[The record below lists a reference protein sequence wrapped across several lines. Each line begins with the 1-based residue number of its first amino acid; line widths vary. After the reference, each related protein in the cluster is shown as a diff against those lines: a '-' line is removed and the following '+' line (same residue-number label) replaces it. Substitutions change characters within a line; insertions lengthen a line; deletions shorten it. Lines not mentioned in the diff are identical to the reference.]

1 MDPISENLTAR
12 VSQDSLYYD
21 IEKKEI
27 LQRDVHGGDQ
37 IRLAYGS
44 PTSPETLRTAQ
55 PPNLSAESVRA
66 LGHDRDVPIQSS
78 MSTLVLDKNI
88 PQMYQIDSLARR
100 DDIDLLKPWKRYL
113 YFLSSFLALAAFCTY
128 VLYFGLRITFTLA
141 AQRANRTI
149 YPAAWVFVI
158 VEIGVATPGVLHS
171 LWSVFVIKSR
181 GRQKL
186 RLKGEIV
193 PTVDVLVTACG
204 EDEDVILNTARAACS
219 IDYPADRFR
228 VFVLDDGK
236 SQSLFRS
243 VAALNGQYPNLFY
256 RSREKPPGVP
266 HHFKAGNLKFG
277 LRETL
282 TTDGEEGEFVAAL
295 DADMIP
301 QPEWLRAILPH
312 MLLDERCGLACPPQ
326 LFYNVPPNDPL
337 YQGLDFFVHVS
348 EPIKDALGVAWCT
361 GSGYVIR
368 RCALDSIGDMPV
380 GTVAEDVL
388 CSTLLL
394 GEGWRTAYIHE
405 GLQYGQVP
413 GDFGGHIKQ
422 RTRWVSR
429 VPEIHLG
436 LQC

>member
-1 MDPISENLTAR
+1 
-12 VSQDSLYYD
+12 
-21 IEKKEI
+21 
-27 LQRDVHGGDQ
+27 
-37 IRLAYGS
+37 
-44 PTSPETLRTAQ
+44 
-55 PPNLSAESVRA
+55 
-66 LGHDRDVPIQSS
+66 
-78 MSTLVLDKNI
+78 
-88 PQMYQIDSLARR
+88 MYQIDSLARR

-113 YFLSSFLALAAFCTY
+113 YFLSSFLTLAVFCTY

-149 YPAAWVFVI
+149 YPAAWVFII

-171 LWSVFVIKSR
+171 LWSVFAIKSR

-186 RLKGEIV
+186 RLKGENV

-266 HHFKAGNLKFG
+266 HHFKAGNLNFG

-282 TTDGEEGEFVAAL
+282 TTKGEEGEFVAAL

-326 LFYNVPPNDPL
+326 VCY
-337 YQGLDFFVHVS
+337 
-348 EPIKDALGVAWCT
+348 
-361 GSGYVIR
+361 
-368 RCALDSIGDMPV
+368 
-380 GTVAEDVL
+380 
-388 CSTLLL
+388 
-394 GEGWRTAYIHE
+394 
-405 GLQYGQVP
+405 
-413 GDFGGHIKQ
+413 
-422 RTRWVSR
+422 
-429 VPEIHLG
+429 
-436 LQC
+436 